1 MECAC
6 LAWVQMLGGK
16 GWCSARGVGV
26 RELLWK
32 LLLLL
37 ASSSSAAAGIYQSQ
51 RVVGHRVALSAPW
64 RSRGFAAM
72 DGPDVAPKGRPS
84 TPAWI
89 WQNHGPI
96 SAAALAHRQSPR
108 DPLLISQVAVVHRIK
123 DKRMTYHELHDI
135 DNEISRSP
143 ASLHQFDTKGD
154 RISSIQAKQG
164 QGSPSEDRD
173 HDNAAGIQTTIPY
186 PAEVAESIYQVE
198 NIPVKHGD
206 DEDGPY
212 QEMDT
217 AWKRSSGFSRGA
229 SIY

>member
-51 RVVGHRVALSAPW
+51 RVVGRRVALSAPW
-64 RSRGFAAM
+64 RSRDFAAM

-96 SAAALAHRQSPR
+96 STAAPAHRQSPR
-108 DPLLISQVAVVHRIK
+108 DPCEFSSLLSYSLCGHG
-123 DKRMTYHELHDI
+123 
-135 DNEISRSP
+135 S
-143 ASLHQFDTKGD
+143 AS
-154 RISSIQAKQG
+154 
-164 QGSPSEDRD
+164 
-173 HDNAAGIQTTIPY
+173 AA
-186 PAEVAESIYQVE
+186 
-198 NIPVKHGD
+198 
-206 DEDGPY
+206 
-212 QEMDT
+212 M
-217 AWKRSSGFSRGA
+217 SRGWGPGA
-229 SIY
+229 HDFALNK